1 MLAILENKWDIK
13 YIQALP
19 TPREGA
25 SENIGEDLHQKGNL
39 CSIKHHA
46 P

>member
-19 TPREGA
+19 APREGA
-25 SENIGEDLHQKGNL
+25 SENIGEGLHQKGNL